1 MKQGG
6 LRGSNVPPRLPFLL
20 SLLLLFSLLQRLLS
34 LSLSSC
40 RGAHCRKCPAGSAR
54 AELARSACDDGRG
67 WLWLAVTAVG
77 LSLDRSRV
85 VSIISGGVLAET
97 RAILGVEAWS
107 RLEMGSGV
115 FRLDLFLLYLHNIY

>member
-1 MKQGG
+1 MSLQDC
-6 LRGSNVPPRLPFLL
+6 LSPL

-40 RGAHCRKCPAGSAR
+40 RDARCRKCPAGSAR

-67 WLWLAVTAVG
+67 WLSVAAFG

-85 VSIISGGVLAET
+85 VPIISGSVLAET

-115 FRLDLFLLYLHNIY
+115 FCLGLFLLYVHNIY